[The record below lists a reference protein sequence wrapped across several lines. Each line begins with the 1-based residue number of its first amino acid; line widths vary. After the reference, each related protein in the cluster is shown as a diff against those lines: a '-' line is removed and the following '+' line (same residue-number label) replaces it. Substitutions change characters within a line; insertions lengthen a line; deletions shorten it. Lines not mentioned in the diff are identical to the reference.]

1 MIRLIMWIALIVA
14 AIWFFKRLTKGPA
27 PRPKPATPEIDTAPM
42 VRCAQCGVHVPRD
55 RALSQDQ
62 QWYCT
67 ETHRLQGPAARD
79 R

>member
-14 AIWFFKRLTKGPA
+14 AIWFFKRLVKGPA
-27 PRPKPATPEIDTAPM
+27 PRPKPATPELNAAPM

-55 RALSQDQ
+55 RALSQEQ

-67 ETHRLQGPAARD
+67 ESHRLKGPAARD

>member
-1 MIRLIMWIALIVA
+1 MIRLIMWIALIM
-14 AIWFFKRLTKGPA
+14 AIIWLFKRVTKGPT
-27 PRPKPATPEIDTAPM
+27 PPPKATPRESDAAPM

-67 ETHRLQGPAARD
+67 EAHRLQGPAARD

>member
-1 MIRLIMWIALIVA
+1 MIRLIMWIALVMAI
-14 AIWFFKRLTKGPA
+14 IWFFKRATKRPA
-27 PRPKPATPEIDTAPM
+27 ARPKAASPELDAAPM

-55 RALSQDQ
+55 RALSQNQ

-67 ETHRLQGPAARD
+67 EAHRLQGPAARD

>member
-1 MIRLIMWIALIVA
+1 MIRLILWVALIAA
-14 AIWFFKRLTKGPA
+14 AIWFFKRLVKGPA
-27 PRPKPATPEIDTAPM
+27 PRPKPATPEIDAAPM

-67 ETHRLQGPAARD
+67 QAHLLQGPAARD

>member
-1 MIRLIMWIALIVA
+1 MIRLIMWLALIVA
-14 AIWFFKRLTKGPA
+14 VVWFFKRLTKGPA
-27 PRPKPATPEIDTAPM
+27 PRPKPATSELDAAPM

-55 RALSQDQ
+55 RALSQNQ

-67 ETHRLQGPAARD
+67 EAHRLQGPAARD

>member
-1 MIRLIMWIALIVA
+1 MIRLIMWIALIMA
-14 AIWFFKRLTKGPA
+14 IIWFFKRVTKGSA
-27 PRPKPATPEIDTAPM
+27 PRAKPAAPEIDAAPM

-55 RALSQDQ
+55 RALSQGQ

-67 ETHRLQGPAARD
+67 EAHRLQGPAARD

>member
-1 MIRLIMWIALIVA
+1 MIRLIMWIALIM
-14 AIWFFKRLTKGPA
+14 AIVWLFKRATKGPA
-27 PRPKPATPEIDTAPM
+27 ARSKPAAPELDAAPM

-55 RALSQDQ
+55 RALSQGL

-67 ETHRLQGPAARD
+67 EAHRLQGPAARD

>member
-1 MIRLIMWIALIVA
+1 MIRLIMWIALIA
-14 AIWFFKRLTKGPA
+14 AAVWFFKRLVKGPA
-27 PRPKPATPEIDTAPM
+27 PRSTSAPPELDAAPM

-55 RALSQDQ
+55 RALIEGQ

-67 ETHRLQGPAARD
+67 EAHRLQGPAARD

>member
-14 AIWFFKRLTKGPA
+14 VVWFFKRVTKRPA
-27 PRPKPATPEIDTAPM
+27 PSAKAAAPDTDAAPM
-42 VRCAQCGVHVPRD
+42 VRCAHCGVHVPRD
-55 RALSQDQ
+55 RALSAGQ

-67 ETHRLQGPAARD
+67 EAHRLQGPAARD